1 MSDSVS
7 PPVLSES
14 HRQMLEV
21 ESAIDPN
28 IIAARGYRTVTTQEA
43 RQYGFEGEQA
53 RAGLLIPVHT
63 TDGKIAGYVL
73 RPDNPRIRVSKRGS
87 KDPMTGDR
95 KQEVIKYEWP
105 AKKEP
110 RVDCPPTCFPQLKDP
125 TVPLWI
131 TEGQK
136 KGDALAS
143 WRQCVI
149 DFPNGVWGWKSKQ
162 LGILADL
169 DYIVWTDRQVYIVF
183 DSDVITKPAV
193 AKALSRLM
201 TVLSR
206 RGAKVSPVPLPQG
219 NEKLGID
226 DFKAKGG
233 TLEELMAFVALGKS
247 LPLKTD
253 GRLPTEAE
261 SAEYLEALARL
272 GYRFHM
278 NAIDDTIEVNGLPIT
293 DPLRALIRTRMRDA
307 GYKKVS
313 EIEDAYIAWAYYK
326 NQYHPVKNWL
336 NGLKW
341 DGGAHIAALASYFR
355 DDHEEVFKEFYPGD
369 TYTYN
374 GYYVFYCWLHR
385 WLIGAVAKVLDARQ
399 NVMLVL
405 DGPQGCGK
413 SHFVSWLGSVL
424 PEFFIEAPI
433 NPDDK
438 DSWLRLIS
446 KFVWEVGEFG
456 ASFRRSDREALK
468 NFITTRIVTLRKAYG
483 KYDTIKPAMASLIG
497 TINNEAGFLTDP
509 TGNRRFLIC
518 RLVGINWQYITEVD
532 PCQVWAEAVAL
543 YRQQEPWTLT
553 SEEAEMHDR
562 INEGYTLENPLE
574 EMLWQHFVYNAVL
587 EIWTPAMQIVTQL
600 ELLGL
605 RGHQGQHLK
614 DLSIAMKKVGA
625 KKGRPSLPGRPVCYK
640 GVYKK

>member
-1 MSDSVS
+1 M
-7 PPVLSES
+7 
-14 HRQMLEV
+14 
-21 ESAIDPN
+21 
-28 IIAARGYRTVTTQEA
+28 
-43 RQYGFEGEQA
+43 
-53 RAGLLIPVHT
+53 
-63 TDGKIAGYVL
+63 
-73 RPDNPRIRVSKRGS
+73 
-87 KDPMTGDR
+87 
-95 KQEVIKYEWP
+95 
-105 AKKEP
+105 
-110 RVDCPPTCFPQLKDP
+110 
-125 TVPLWI
+125 
-131 TEGQK
+131 
-136 KGDALAS
+136 
-143 WRQCVI
+143 
-149 DFPNGVWGWKSKQ
+149 
-162 LGILADL
+162 ADL

-219 NEKLGID
+219 DEKLGID

-272 GYRFHM
+272 GYRFRM

-355 DDHEEVFKEFYPGD
+355 DDHEEAFKEFYAGD
-369 TYTYN
+369 IYTYN

-438 DSWLRLIS
+438 DFL
-446 KFVWEVGEFG
+446 
-456 ASFRRSDREALK
+456 
-468 NFITTRIVTLRKAYG
+468 VTI
-483 KYDTIKPAMASLIG
+483 D
-497 TINNEAGFLTDP
+497 F
-509 TGNRRFLIC
+509 
-518 RLVGINWQYITEVD
+518 
-532 PCQVWAEAVAL
+532 QVC
-543 YRQQEPWTLT
+543 
-553 SEEAEMHDR
+553 
-562 INEGYTLENPLE
+562 
-574 EMLWQHFVYNAVL
+574 
-587 EIWTPAMQIVTQL
+587 
-600 ELLGL
+600 LG
-605 RGHQGQHLK
+605 
-614 DLSIAMKKVGA
+614 
-625 KKGRPSLPGRPVCYK
+625 GR
-640 GVYKK
+640 